1 MKLTICLS
9 KTIVIF
15 YSLLAPVIIFASLHN
30 LIYGLILDE
39 NSIISVGAFSLFGFI
54 LLPLLIISSYRN
66 NKCVIE
72 TDKISIGKNQYLSS
86 LYNFTVQE
94 KNLPLKERPIFF
106 LLRKTYFDFVIKE
119 NRTGK
124 VISVTELN
132 VFQSDV
138 KKIKSALQNLQPI
151 KS

>member
-15 YSLLAPVIIFASLHN
+15 YSLLAPIIIFASLHN

-39 NSIISVGAFSLFGFI
+39 NSVISIGAFSLFGFI

-72 TDKISIGKNQYLSS
+72 TDKVSIGKTQYLSS
-86 LYNFTVQE
+86 TYNFVIQE
-94 KNLPLKERPIFF
+94 KHLPLKERPIFF
-106 LLRKTYFDFVIKE
+106 LLRKTYYSFVIKE
-119 NRTGK
+119 KATGK
-124 VISVTELN
+124 VISIKELN
-132 VFQSDV
+132 VFQRDV

-151 KS
+151 N